1 MAIYRPTL
9 IIFYLTFCIRYG
21 KVFKSYVLGRY
32 TIFMT
37 GRDAGKILLTGKDG
51 LVTLNLFYTGQQV
64 LGPTSLLQQS
74 GEEHK
79 RLRRLIAEP
88 LSFDSLKKY
97 FQFMNTLA
105 AETLDQW
112 LDREVLVLEEAST
125 VKLLHH
131 VFFYINRF

>member
-1 MAIYRPTL
+1 M
-9 IIFYLTFCIRYG
+9 
-21 KVFKSYVLGRY
+21 FKSYVLGRY

-125 VKLLHH
+125 VELFSY
-131 VFFYINRF
+131 FFVILEGCRR